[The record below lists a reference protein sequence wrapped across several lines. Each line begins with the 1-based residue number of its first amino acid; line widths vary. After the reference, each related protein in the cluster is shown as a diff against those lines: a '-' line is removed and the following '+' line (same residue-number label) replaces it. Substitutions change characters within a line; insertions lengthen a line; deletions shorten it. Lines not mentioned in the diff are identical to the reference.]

1 MTVIH
6 SRNASCDEIVR
17 FDEILSKWMTRIWQF
32 WYILVKFLKAK
43 SAWWN
48 WRFLGKMMSIHS
60 SYLVNRLNEISSN
73 LSTFWGPSKQVTS
86 IHSYNFVSSHL
97 SFHSIRSLRHILQ
110 LCGALQILTYVFTRI
125 ILSKGSTK
133 FRQISHFCQ
142 IRRFRHIRQLCEVF
156 LSCVFT
162 PCLILLTGLLNFSL
176 ICRLM
181 VEIWVIWRLISL
193 VFSQCELVSIF
204 CFVSRSSSTNTTNPF
219 GSTFC
224 YNLQHMIFEVCSY

>member
-1 MTVIH
+1 
-6 SRNASCDEIVR
+6 
-17 FDEILSKWMTRIWQF
+17 
-32 WYILVKFLKAK
+32 
-43 SAWWN
+43 
-48 WRFLGKMMSIHS
+48 MSIHS
-60 SYLVNRLNEISSN
+60 SCLVNRLNEISSN

-86 IHSYNFVSSHL
+86 IHSYNFVNRLSVSSSHL

-162 PCLILLTGLLNFSL
+162 PCLILLTGLLDFSL

-181 VEIWVIWRLISL
+181 VEI
-193 VFSQCELVSIF
+193 
-204 CFVSRSSSTNTTNPF
+204 
-219 GSTFC
+219 
-224 YNLQHMIFEVCSY
+224 